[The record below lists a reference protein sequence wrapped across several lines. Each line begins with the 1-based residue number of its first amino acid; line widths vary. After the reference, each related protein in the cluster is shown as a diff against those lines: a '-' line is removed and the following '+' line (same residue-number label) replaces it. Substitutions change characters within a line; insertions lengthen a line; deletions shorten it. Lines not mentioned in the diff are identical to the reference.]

1 MTHLKAAAG
10 FKIKVLL
17 CRMGDKFGKARVSAF
32 DEIGLKHTAFGVFQH
47 TSLPSPSIRLVV
59 VYTADFLQSFSVV

>member
-10 FKIKVLL
+10 FKQSVALSD
-17 CRMGDKFGKARVSAF
+17 GDKFGKARVSVF